1 MLQINNTTPFTAA
14 IMPLVDADG
23 IDTVFTVVKA
33 TFRLGPILA
42 LAEEQLPIT
51 RVDQYYGKPDATS
64 IRAASDVSLEKP
76 GTDIV
81 LVGNAWAP
89 GGQPTWRMDVQ
100 LAVGPVQRTVSVFG
114 DRVWDMSR
122 GVATAA
128 WVAPFLTMPLT
139 WERAFGGAD
148 ETNEGPIVDARNPVG
163 VGFHASGGR
172 RALEG
177 LPLPNVEDP
186 ASLISSLSD
195 TPSPAGLA
203 PVAPSWLSRR
213 RYAGSYDAV
222 WQKERAPFLPTDFD
236 HRFCQ
241 IAPQG
246 LFTTT
251 PLLGGEAV
259 DVRGATPGGHLACV
273 LPNIRVAAQYELTD
287 RLEKRLARLDT
298 VVIAPDA
305 GILTLVWR
313 AALPC
318 DKKTLTVREVTVDAT
333 APNAAHVA

>member
-23 IDTVFTVVKA
+23 IDAVFTVVKA
-33 TFRLGPILA
+33 TFRLGRTLTPV
-42 LAEEQLPIT
+42 EKQLPIT
-51 RVDQYYGKPDATS
+51 RVDEYYGKPEATS

-76 GTDIV
+76 GTDVV
-81 LVGNAWAP
+81 LVGSAWAP

-100 LAVGPVQRTVSVFG
+100 LSVGPVEKTVTVFG

-148 ETNEGPIVDARNPVG
+148 ETDEGLVVDARNPVG
-163 VGFHASGGR
+163 VGFHAPGGR
-172 RALEG
+172 RALG
-177 LPLPNVEDP
+177 GMALPNIEEP
-186 ASLISSLSD
+186 AALITSVGD
-195 TPSPAGLA
+195 APSPAGLA
-203 PVAPSWLSRR
+203 PVAPSWLPRR
-213 RYAGSYDAV
+213 RYAGTYDAA
-222 WQKERAPFLPTDFD
+222 WQKSRAPFLPADFH

-241 IAPQG
+241 VAPPG
-246 LFTTT
+246 LFTAT

-259 DVRGATPGGHLACV
+259 DVRGATPDGDLAFV
-273 LPNIRVAAQYELTD
+273 LPNIRVTARYELAD
-287 RLEKRLARLDT
+287 RLETRAARLDT
-298 VVIAPDA
+298 VVIAPDT
-305 GILTLVWR
+305 GLLSLVWR
-313 AALPC
+313 AALTC

-333 APNAAHVA
+333 DTNAAHVA